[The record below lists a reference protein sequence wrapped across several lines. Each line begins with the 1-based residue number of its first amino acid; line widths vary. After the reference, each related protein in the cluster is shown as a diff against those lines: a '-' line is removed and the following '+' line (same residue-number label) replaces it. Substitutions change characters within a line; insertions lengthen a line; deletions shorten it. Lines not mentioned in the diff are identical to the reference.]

1 MECQYTYM
9 QGIRKNK
16 KCNKKDCGIHS
27 DKQQC
32 KYFFIF
38 GKRRGDFCNRHK
50 CKKHAKMPCQYVCN
64 NGIICNR
71 FLCKRHKYYNE
82 IKFDELINESIIELV
97 ESVLAE
103 E

>member
-1 MECQYTYM
+1 M

-16 KCNKKDCGIHS
+16 KCNKKDCKIHE

-32 KYFFIF
+32 KYFFIY

-50 CKKHAKMPCQYVCN
+50 CKKHAKMPCQFVLKN
-64 NGIICNR
+64 EKICNR
-71 FLCKRHKYYNE
+71 FLCKKHKYYNE